1 MNIRTKGLL
10 KMLLAGAVILVV
22 GILVITHTDSFMKI
36 VMIAAGIGAFL
47 DGLYT
52 LNGMKKWKYT
62 ETTRTLT
69 MIKGIESVAIG
80 CAAVIVALFAAEAAL
95 TIMVYIFAIGLVF
108 SAVVAF
114 ENAATA
120 SKFDIVDL
128 RTHFIVEGVISALVA
143 IILFFRPVDTL
154 YRVVRILAVVFIA
167 IGGAIVIA
175 SVVAFFSN
183 RSGKATVIVEEAEV
197 IDNKNNKK

>member
-10 KMLLAGAVILVV
+10 KMLLAGVVILAV
-22 GILVITHTDSFMKI
+22 GILVMIHTDSFMKI
-36 VMIAAGIGAFL
+36 VMIAAGIGTFV

-62 ETTRTLT
+62 ETTRTLA

-80 CAAVIVALFAAEAAL
+80 CAAVLVAVFAAEAAL
-95 TIMVYIFAIGLVF
+95 TIMVYVFAIGLVF

-120 SKFDIVDL
+120 SRFGIVEM
-128 RTHFIVEGVISALVA
+128 RTHFIVEGIIATLVA
-143 IILFFRPVDTL
+143 IILFFRPVETL
-154 YRVVRILAVVFIA
+154 YKVVRILAIVFIV
-167 IGGAIVIA
+167 IGGAMVIA
-175 SVVAFFSN
+175 SIVAFFSK
-183 RSGKATVIVEEAEV
+183 RSGEADVIVEEAEV
-197 IDNKNNKK
+197 VEDKK

>member
-10 KMLLAGAVILVV
+10 KMLLAGVVILAV
-22 GILVITHTDSFMKI
+22 GILVMIHTDSFMKI
-36 VMIAAGIGAFL
+36 VMIAAGIGTFV

-62 ETTRTLT
+62 ETTRTLA

-80 CAAVIVALFAAEAAL
+80 CAAVLVAVFAAEAAL
-95 TIMVYIFAIGLVF
+95 TIMVYVFALGLVF

-120 SKFDIVDL
+120 SRFGIVEM
-128 RTHFIVEGVISALVA
+128 RTHFIVEGIIATLVA
-143 IILFFRPVDTL
+143 IILFFRPVETL
-154 YRVVRILAVVFIA
+154 YKVVRILAIVFIV
-167 IGGAIVIA
+167 IGGAMVIA
-175 SVVAFFSN
+175 SIVAFFSK
-183 RSGKATVIVEEAEV
+183 RSGEADVIVEEAEV
-197 IDNKNNKK
+197 VEDKK

>member
-10 KMLLAGAVILVV
+10 KMLLAGVVILAV
-22 GILVITHTDSFMKI
+22 GILVMIHTDSFMKI
-36 VMIAAGIGAFL
+36 VMIAAGIGTFV

-62 ETTRTLT
+62 ETTRTLA

-80 CAAVIVALFAAEAAL
+80 CAAVLVAVFAAEAAL
-95 TIMVYIFAIGLVF
+95 TIMVYVFAIGLVF

-120 SKFDIVDL
+120 SRFGIVEM
-128 RTHFIVEGVISALVA
+128 RTHFIVEGIIATLVA
-143 IILFFRPVDTL
+143 IILFFRPVETL
-154 YRVVRILAVVFIA
+154 YKVVRILAIVFIV
-167 IGGAIVIA
+167 IGGAMVIA
-175 SVVAFFSN
+175 SIVAFFSK
-183 RSGKATVIVEEAEV
+183 RSGGADVIVEEAEV
-197 IDNKNNKK
+197 VEDKK

>member
-10 KMLLAGAVILVV
+10 KMLLAGAVILAV
-22 GILVITHTDSFMKI
+22 GILVMIHTDSFMKI
-36 VMIAAGIGAFL
+36 VMIAAGIGTFV

-62 ETTRTLT
+62 ETTRTLA

-80 CAAVIVALFAAEAAL
+80 CAAVLVAFFAAETAL
-95 TIMVYIFAIGLVF
+95 TIMVYVFAIGLVF

-120 SKFDIVDL
+120 SKFGIVEM
-128 RTHFIVEGVISALVA
+128 RTHFIVEGIIASLVA
-143 IILFFRPVDTL
+143 IILFFRPVETL
-154 YRVVRILAVVFIA
+154 YKVVRILAVVFIV
-167 IGGAIVIA
+167 IGGAMVIA
-175 SVVAFFSN
+175 SIVAMFSK
-183 RSGKATVIVEEAEV
+183 RSGAATVIVEEAEV
-197 IDNKNNKK
+197 VEDKK